1 MAEEKREDR
10 RVQRTRQ
17 LLRHALV
24 ELILEK
30 GYEAVTVQ
38 DITDRANVGRST
50 FYAHFSDKEE
60 LLVSG
65 FDELKSAI
73 VAQRRAAR
81 GGRKGTDSGRLDF
94 GLALFEHA
102 HSHRHLYQAMV
113 GRESG
118 AALQNKMRR
127 LVTQLTRDDL
137 ASLAPPD
144 SRGPGGAFEG
154 VVHFVV
160 GAFLGLLIWWLD
172 SPRPLPPAEVDE
184 LFRRLA
190 VPGIAAGLGVRQKD
204 LG

>member
-1 MAEEKREDR
+1 MATEKREDR
-10 RVQRTRQ
+10 RVQRTQQ

-30 GYEAVTVQ
+30 GYETVTVQ

-50 FYAHFSDKEE
+50 FYAHFSDKEA

-65 FDELKSAI
+65 FDELKKHIAEC
-73 VAQRRAAR
+73 RRAAR
-81 GGRKGTDSGRLDF
+81 ATRKGKDPGALDF
-94 GLALFEHA
+94 SLLLFEHA
-102 HSHRHLYQAMV
+102 GSHSHLYRAMV

-118 AALQNKMRR
+118 VAIQNKMRR

-137 ASLAPPD
+137 AALAPA
-144 SRGPGGAFEG
+144 GGKAAGGTFEG

-160 GAFLGLLIWWLD
+160 GAFLGVLIWWLD
-172 SPRPLPPAEVDE
+172 SPHPLPPEEVDA

-190 VPGIAAGLGVRQKD
+190 LPGIAAGLGVRQED
-204 LG
+204 L

>member
-1 MAEEKREDR
+1 MAAEKREDR
-10 RVQRTRQ
+10 RVQRTQQ

-30 GYEAVTVQ
+30 GYETVTVQ

-50 FYAHFSDKEE
+50 FYAHYSDKEE

-65 FDELKSAI
+65 FDALKKVI
-73 VAQRRAAR
+73 VEHRRAAR
-81 GGRKGTDSGRLDF
+81 AARRGKDAGPLDF
-94 GLALFEHA
+94 SLLLFEHA
-102 HSHRHLYQAMV
+102 DAHRHLYRAMV

-118 AALQNKMRR
+118 VAIQNKMRR

-137 ASLAPPD
+137 AALVPSGGKAPA
-144 SRGPGGAFEG
+144 STFEG

-160 GAFLGLLIWWLD
+160 GAFLGLLTWWLD
-172 SPRPLPPAEVDE
+172 SPQPLAPGEVDA

-190 VPGIAAGLGVRQKD
+190 VPGIAAGLGVRRD
-204 LG
+204 EM